1 MRSSTAIREAT
12 RRDGVARD
20 AMSSNQL
27 NFTSH
32 DVIGSGFVL
41 RLAIGA
47 GLGCLIGLERELR
60 HRAAGLQTSALVATA
75 STLYATIAPTFG
87 VNDLRVLANVVTG
100 VCFLAGGVI
109 LKDGANVRG
118 LNTAATIWASAA
130 VGCLAGIGLIKEAA
144 SGAAVIII
152 LNSGLGFL
160 ADWIDVHIRHDEPPS
175 SPP

>member
-1 MRSSTAIREAT
+1 MTQNE
-12 RRDGVARD
+12 
-20 AMSSNQL
+20 L

-47 GLGCLIGLERELR
+47 GLGFLIGLERELR
-60 HRAAGLQTSALVATA
+60 HRSAGLQTSSRVAAA
-75 STLYATIAPTFG
+75 STLYATIAPSFG
-87 VNDLRVLANVVTG
+87 VNDLRVVANIVTG
-100 VCFLAGGVI
+100 VGFLAGGVI

-144 SGAAVIII
+144 AGAGVILI
-152 LNSGLGFL
+152 LNSGLGYL
-160 ADWIDVHIRHDEPPS
+160 VDWIDVHVRHDEKPPS
-175 SPP
+175 TPS